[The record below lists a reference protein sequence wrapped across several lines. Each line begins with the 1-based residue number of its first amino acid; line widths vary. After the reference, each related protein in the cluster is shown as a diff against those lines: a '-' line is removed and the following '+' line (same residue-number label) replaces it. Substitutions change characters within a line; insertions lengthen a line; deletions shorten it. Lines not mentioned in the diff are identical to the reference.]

1 LLEELLELRI
11 VSNNKVDHPRK
22 KSKDLAD
29 AMCGSVYNAISHSKR
44 DTFGEVEIHT
54 WSSFKSERNQEAIAD
69 KDKPQMTPEIKEYLS
84 NLQIDIGEKCIGME
98 EHLCFDDIFWF
109 LKLVT

>member
-1 LLEELLELRI
+1 MLFYEERVAAPHVELLLEELLELRI

-44 DTFGEVEIHT
+44 DSFGEVEIHT
-54 WSSFKSERNQEAIAD
+54 WSSFKADRNQEAIAE
-69 KDKPQMTPEIKEYLS
+69 KEKPKMTPEIKEYLS
-84 NLQIDIGEKCIGME
+84 SY
-98 EHLCFDDIFWF
+98 
-109 LKLVT
+109 KLI